1 MRTCIRKTTLIASA
15 WLTLSLVPGLAF
27 AQLSPVAE
35 AGRAEYQKYCA
46 SCHGQDA
53 RGGGPVSPFLKKP
66 APDLTGIAAARGG
79 DFPTGELGLLIDG
92 RSMSP
97 VHGTREMPV
106 WGADLSEDLVE
117 GERGEELVRGR
128 IRMILV
134 YLEAVQR

>member
-1 MRTCIRKTTLIASA
+1 MTTSIRKITLAAGA
-15 WLTLSLVPGLAF
+15 WVALSLLPGAAG

-35 AGRAEYQKYCA
+35 AGRGEYLKYCA

-53 RGGGPVSPFLKKP
+53 RGGGPVSPFLKNP
-66 APDLTGIAAARGG
+66 APDLTGIAAAHGG

-92 RSMSP
+92 RSMTP